1 MGSSIIVVRS
11 GDRIIT
17 SLFEDKD
24 MITVRSDRSEK
35 KAAVGNIYLGKVRN
49 IVKNINAAFV
59 EISGKEIC
67 YLSLNENPDP
77 IFADQKKHPIRV
89 GDEVIVQIAKDA
101 TKTKALN
108 GTTNISLT
116 GRYAVL
122 VRGKNTVGVSSK
134 INDEAERN
142 RLKDL
147 VKPYTGDDYGFIVR
161 TNAAFVPEE
170 ELKAEAERLKEDYD
184 SIKKNGIHRTC
195 YSLLLSAPPQYIS
208 EIRDGYSSEIESI
221 KTDDKEIYGEIK
233 RYLETCPKEELAKL
247 EFYEDE
253 SISLSTLYG
262 IESKLQKALYEK
274 AWLDSGA
281 YLIIQPTEA
290 LVSIDV
296 NTGKAIAGK
305 EDTEDTFFKVNLEA
319 AEEIGRQLRLR
330 NLSGIIIVDFID
342 MKKEE
347 HKSALLKRIREVL
360 AKDHIPAKLVDMT
373 ALNLVEITRQR
384 IHRPLYEQIK

>member
-1 MGSSIIVVRS
+1 MGSSIIVVKN

-17 SLFEDKD
+17 SLFEEKE
-24 MITVRSDRSEK
+24 MITVRSDKSEE
-35 KAAVGNIYLGKVRN
+35 KASVGNIYLGKVRN

-77 IFADQKKHPIRV
+77 VFADRKKHPIRV
-89 GDEVIVQIAKDA
+89 GDELIVQIAKDA

-122 VRGKNTVGVSSK
+122 VRGKNSVGVSSK

-142 RLKDL
+142 RLKEL
-147 VKPYTGDDYGFIVR
+147 IKPFVGADYGFIVR
-161 TNAAFVPEE
+161 TNAASVPEE
-170 ELKAEAERLKEDYD
+170 ELKAEAERLKEEYD
-184 SIKKNGIHRTC
+184 SIINNGIHRTC
-195 YSLLLSAPPQYIS
+195 YSLLFSAPPQYIS
-208 EIRDGYSSEIESI
+208 EIRDGYSSEIECI
-221 KTDDKEIYGEIK
+221 KTDDKEIYGEIEK
-233 RYLETCPKEELAKL
+233 YLETCPKEELAKL
-247 EFYEDE
+247 EFYTDDR
-253 SISLSTLYG
+253 ISLSTLYG
-262 IESKLQKALYEK
+262 IESKLQKALYERV
-274 AWLDSGA
+274 WLDSGA
-281 YLIIQPTEA
+281 YLIMQPTEA
-290 LVSIDV
+290 LISIDV

-305 EDTEDTFFKVNLEA
+305 EDTEDTFLKVNLEA

-342 MKKEE
+342 MKTEE
-347 HKSALLKRIREVL
+347 HKSRLLKRIREVL
-360 AKDHIPAKLVDMT
+360 AQDHIPAKLVDMT

-384 IHRPLYEQIK
+384 IHRPLYEQIR